1 MDIARSSRFTILY
14 GGRSLL
20 SPSYFLLRWTRIDT
34 DTPTYCICT
43 NIGNED
49 GPILL
54 EVTET
59 GAVTP
64 DPFDAEVQLASG
76 NHQLDVWEQT
86 SDTNLFPPNETP
98 DFSEL
103 VNVSPADLPAPPYVD
118 PCLGC
123 GDGPCVLCDVV
134 GPADP
139 EDVVECVT
147 SGNVPALVAAAIL
160 RDEATPEVIVVAMD
174 AADKT
179 DEVRDLICTPC
190 GDVEIIDQDD
200 NVIATPA
207 CGTQYSVLVF
217 DGIDGGVSNTVFTNS
232 IVAP

>member
-1 MDIARSSRFTILY
+1 MDISRSSTSTFLY

-59 GAVTP
+59 GNTTP

-123 GDGPCVLCDVV
+123 GGGSDCPYDG
-134 GPADP
+134 
-139 EDVVECVT
+139 
-147 SGNVPALVAAAIL
+147 
-160 RDEATPEVIVVAMD
+160 
-174 AADKT
+174 
-179 DEVRDLICTPC
+179 
-190 GDVEIIDQDD
+190 EIIVNGVNEGTFGPFDPCED
-200 NVIATPA
+200 NTININITF
-207 CGTQYSVLVF
+207 S
-217 DGIDGGVSNTVFTNS
+217 
-232 IVAP
+232 